1 MLIILLEITLEEKKN
16 KVIFK
21 RMKKEKM
28 RQYELIN
35 SNISAKWGGGRGKGK
50 GRKEN
55 GREGMIYIVIK
66 SIFIFCN
73 NSELQ
78 CFFFKIQLT

>member
-1 MLIILLEITLEEKKN
+1 
-16 KVIFK
+16 
-21 RMKKEKM
+21 MKKEKM

-66 SIFIFCN
+66 SIFIF
-73 NSELQ
+73 
-78 CFFFKIQLT
+78 